1 MKALL
6 NGLLVC
12 LLTIALILPIGIG
25 IWNGVS
31 ISNQTIDDN
40 SSQNEE
46 VEVGLSLSESE
57 VIFNIGAT
65 KTLIALTEVESD
77 SYIYQWASDN
87 KDVVAVKRGAT
98 SPKACVITAL
108 SEGVAKVTIN
118 VIDKSQFKIIASA
131 SCDVKIID
139 SSISFS
145 KDEVVISLDE
155 GNTATITAK
164 APEDGEI
171 TWSSEDESIA
181 TVVDGVITAHKAGQ
195 VYIVARSGNV
205 EGKVLVKIY
214 DSLFTLEETTQVS
227 VGSTV
232 TVGVN
237 GTLSEDAVWTSSDE
251 RIVSVDQNGVIT
263 GVKKGMATVKVSSA
277 KDGLTATCV
286 VMVKGSGAEKF
297 VLESGKKAT
306 AAANFGKWYFLCES
320 TEVSVDPIPTMDN
333 GLMSVNITEIGT
345 SGANMFYLRY
355 QADDVGDVIY
365 KHTLYIYSEVDKA
378 HLQINGKDNY
388 LVAGLNRIEMEYTSS
403 APKAVDPYQIKFR
416 SKGMF
421 YVIPMFEEISRIEK
435 MTLSE
440 STHTLNTG
448 SNNTF
453 TLTATVPGQDN
464 PAIEWVSSDGNVCTV
479 VNGVV
484 TAVGEGSSMITA
496 ISGNFSA
503 TCLVT
508 VEGETPIEGTEL
520 ASGNKSATVKSPGNW
535 FYLADGKSKVLN
547 KPILDSDGNIH
558 MSITNI
564 DSANKKYVYLRYQPE
579 TVGVKYKVTVTIE
592 FAGVDGSGIDF
603 TGGDVSSAVS
613 YTVNN
618 GTNTIEFEFT
628 SNSSNPLQMKF
639 FAIGGYV
646 VNVVLSEA

>member
-1 MKALL
+1 MKVVL
-6 NGLLVC
+6 NILLVC
-12 LLTIALILPIGIG
+12 LIAIVLILPIGVG
-25 IWNGVS
+25 AWNGL
-31 ISNQTIDDN
+31 SNSGQDTDN
-40 SSQNEE
+40 NPSQNEE

-57 VIFNIGAT
+57 VVFNIGAT
-65 KTLIALTEVESD
+65 KTLTALTEVESD

-87 KDVVAVKRGAT
+87 KDIVTVKRDAE
-98 SPKACVITAL
+98 SPKSCVITAIAD
-108 SEGVAKVTIN
+108 GAAKVTVN

-131 SCDVKIID
+131 SCDVTVID

-145 KDEVVISLDE
+145 EGEVIISLDE

-181 TVVDGVITAHKAGQ
+181 TVENGVITAHKAGQ
-195 VYIVARSGNV
+195 VYIVAKSGNV
-205 EGKVLVKIY
+205 EGKILVKIY
-214 DSLFTLEETTQVS
+214 NSLFTLEDTKQVG
-227 VGSTV
+227 VGSTA

-251 RIVSVDQNGVIT
+251 RIATVDQNGVVT
-263 GVKKGMATVKVSSA
+263 GVKMGMTTVKVSSA
-277 KDGLTATCV
+277 TDDLSATCIV
-286 VMVKGSGAEKF
+286 IVKGSGAEAFK
-297 VLESGKKAT
+297 LESGKKAT
-306 AAANFGKWYFLCES
+306 AAANPGKWYFLCES
-320 TEVSVDPIPTMDN
+320 TKVSVDPIPTMDN
-333 GLMSVNITEIGT
+333 GLISVNITEIGS

-355 QADDVGDVIY
+355 QVDDIGDVIY
-365 KHTLYIYSEVDKA
+365 NHTLYIYSEVDNA

-388 LVAGLNRIEMEYTSS
+388 LVAGLNRIEIEYTSS
-403 APKAVDPYQIKFR
+403 APKAGDPYQIKFR

-421 YVIPMFEEISRIEK
+421 YVLPIFEEISRIEK

-440 STHTLNTG
+440 SSYTLNTG

-453 TLTATVPGQDN
+453 TLTATVPGQEN
-464 PAIEWVSSDGNVCTV
+464 PVIEWVSSNESVATIVD
-479 VNGVV
+479 GVV

-520 ASGNKSATVKSPGNW
+520 TSGNKSATVASPGNW

-547 KPILDSDGNIH
+547 KPVLDSDGNIH

-579 TVGVKYKVTVTIE
+579 NAGVKYKVTVTVE
-592 FAGVDGSGIDF
+592 FAGADGSAIDF
-603 TGGDVSSAVS
+603 TGGDVTSAVS

-646 VNVVLSEA
+646 VNVTFSEV

>member
-1 MKALL
+1 MKVVL
-6 NGLLVC
+6 NILLVC
-12 LLTIALILPIGIG
+12 LIAIVLILPIGVG
-25 IWNGVS
+25 AWNGL
-31 ISNQTIDDN
+31 SNSGQDTDN
-40 SSQNEE
+40 NPSQNEE

-57 VIFNIGAT
+57 VVFNIGAT
-65 KTLIALTEVESD
+65 KTLTALTEVESD

-87 KDVVAVKRGAT
+87 KDIVTVKRDAE
-98 SPKACVITAL
+98 SPKSCVITAIAD
-108 SEGVAKVTIN
+108 GTAKVTVN

-131 SCDVKIID
+131 SCDVTVID

-145 KDEVVISLDE
+145 EGEVIISLDE

-181 TVVDGVITAHKAGQ
+181 TVENGVITAHKAGQ
-195 VYIVARSGNV
+195 VYIVAKSGNV
-205 EGKVLVKIY
+205 EGKILVKIY
-214 DSLFTLEETTQVS
+214 NSLFTLEDTKQVG
-227 VGSTV
+227 VGSTA

-251 RIVSVDQNGVIT
+251 RIATVDQNGVVT
-263 GVKKGMATVKVSSA
+263 GVKMGMTTVKVSSA
-277 KDGLTATCV
+277 TDDLSATCIV
-286 VMVKGSGAEKF
+286 IVKGSGAEAFK
-297 VLESGKKAT
+297 LESGKKAT
-306 AAANFGKWYFLCES
+306 AAANPGKWYFLCES
-320 TEVSVDPIPTMDN
+320 TKVSVDPIPTMDN
-333 GLMSVNITEIGT
+333 GLISVNITEIGS

-355 QADDVGDVIY
+355 QVDDIGDVIY
-365 KHTLYIYSEVDKA
+365 KHTLYIYSEVDNA

-388 LVAGLNRIEMEYTSS
+388 LVADLNRIEIEYTSS
-403 APKAVDPYQIKFR
+403 APKAGDPYQIKFR

-421 YVIPMFEEISRIEK
+421 YVLPIFEEISRIEK

-440 STHTLNTG
+440 SSYTLNTG

-453 TLTATVPGQDN
+453 TLTATVPGQEN
-464 PAIEWVSSDGNVCTV
+464 PVIEWVSSNESVATIVD
-479 VNGVV
+479 GVV

-520 ASGNKSATVKSPGNW
+520 TSGNKSATVASPGNW

-547 KPILDSDGNIH
+547 KPVLDSDGNIH

-579 TVGVKYKVTVTIE
+579 NAGVKYKVTVTVE
-592 FAGVDGSGIDF
+592 FAGADGSAIDF
-603 TGGDVSSAVS
+603 TGGDVTSAVS

-646 VNVVLSEA
+646 VNVTFSEV

>member
-1 MKALL
+1 MKVVL
-6 NGLLVC
+6 NILLVC
-12 LLTIALILPIGIG
+12 LIAIVLILPIGVG
-25 IWNGVS
+25 AWNGL
-31 ISNQTIDDN
+31 SNSGQDTDN
-40 SSQNEE
+40 NPSQNEE

-57 VIFNIGAT
+57 VVFNIGAT
-65 KTLIALTEVESD
+65 KTLTALTEVESD

-87 KDVVAVKRGAT
+87 KDIVTVKRDAE
-98 SPKACVITAL
+98 SPKSCVITAIAD
-108 SEGVAKVTIN
+108 GAAKVTVN

-131 SCDVKIID
+131 SCDVTVID

-145 KDEVVISLDE
+145 ENEVIISLDE
-155 GNTATITAK
+155 CNTATVTAK

-171 TWSSEDESIA
+171 TWSSEDETIA
-181 TVVDGVITAHKAGQ
+181 TVENGVITAHKAGQ
-195 VYIVARSGNV
+195 VYIVAKSGNV
-205 EGKVLVKIY
+205 EGKILVKIY
-214 DSLFTLEETTQVS
+214 NSLFTLEDTKQVG
-227 VGSTV
+227 VGSTA

-251 RIVSVDQNGVIT
+251 RIATVDQNGVVT
-263 GVKKGMATVKVSSA
+263 GVKMGMTTVKVSSA
-277 KDGLTATCV
+277 TDDLSATCIV
-286 VMVKGSGAEKF
+286 IVKGSGAEAFK
-297 VLESGKKAT
+297 LESGKKAT
-306 AAANFGKWYFLCES
+306 AAANPGKWYFLCES
-320 TEVSVDPIPTMDN
+320 TKVSVDPIPTMDN
-333 GLMSVNITEIGT
+333 GLISVNITEIGS

-355 QADDVGDVIY
+355 QVDDIGDVIY
-365 KHTLYIYSEVDKA
+365 NHTLYIYSEVDNA

-388 LVAGLNRIEMEYTSS
+388 LVAGLNRIEIEYTSS
-403 APKAVDPYQIKFR
+403 APKAGDPYQIKFR

-421 YVIPMFEEISRIEK
+421 YVLPIFEEISRIEK

-440 STHTLNTG
+440 SSYTLNTG

-453 TLTATVPGQDN
+453 TLTATVPGQEN
-464 PAIEWVSSDGNVCTV
+464 PVIEWVSSNESVATIVD
-479 VNGVV
+479 GVV

-520 ASGNKSATVKSPGNW
+520 TSGNKSATVASPGNW

-547 KPILDSDGNIH
+547 KPVLDSDGNIH

-579 TVGVKYKVTVTIE
+579 NAGVKYKVTVTVE
-592 FAGVDGSGIDF
+592 FAGADGSAIDF
-603 TGGDVSSAVS
+603 TGGDVTSAVS

-646 VNVVLSEA
+646 VNVTFSEV